1 MKVIKRDGRAV
12 DFDKEKIVIAIEK
25 ANKEVKNDEQAK
37 KKDINKII
45 KSIENIDKKRI
56 LVEDIQDII
65 EEKLMELGKFKLAK
79 KYIVYRYTRT
89 LVRKQ
94 NTTDKS
100 IFGIIK
106 NSDEFKSNTS
116 SAVSQ
121 RNYIA
126 SEVSKDITKR
136 FLLPEKINNAINDGI
151 IFFND
156 SSYFINPIFKSSY
169 INISDMLENKITINN
184 EDLLEAN
191 SFLEA
196 CLNTVTILQNIC
208 QNQYGE
214 VTINLNCLSKFV
226 KISKNKKNYYYNK
239 YYKNIIDSKDIKKII
254 DNEITNEIN
263 NGINILLNTSKLLAS
278 NGENFKIVYILDL
291 NDLDPLKKVTAEIFE
306 KLLTKKIALKNDYP
320 KLIYILN
327 EETKNENSNYYHLTK
342 LALKVNNISF
352 ISQKIL
358 NDNYRNS
365 YFILGDNTIIK
376 SNKKGGKFN
385 LGIVSLNLSQIAILS
400 NKSEKE
406 LFKLL
411 DERLDVCLECLM
423 IRYYALKNNKANI
436 SKVHYIDGAI
446 SQLENDD
453 LIDPILKKSSVLSLS
468 YFGITELAILFS
480 DEIAF
485 KVIKYIRNILDKWK
499 IEKGLDFV
507 LYSLKDKEIEKN
519 FLEIDKERFGIIK
532 NITDKERYLEN
543 KNENDMYANLEY
555 EKKLNQFSNGGSTSY
570 IDISKVSDTKKLLDY
585 LYKNILCTEIIDY
598 DKIN

>member
-1 MKVIKRDGRAV
+1 M
-12 DFDKEKIVIAIEK
+12 
-25 ANKEVKNDEQAK
+25 
-37 KKDINKII
+37 
-45 KSIENIDKKRI
+45 
-56 LVEDIQDII
+56 
-65 EEKLMELGKFKLAK
+65 GKFL
-79 KYIVYRYTRT
+79 
-89 LVRKQ
+89 
-94 NTTDKS
+94 DKM
-100 IFGIIK
+100 I
-106 NSDEFKSNTS
+106 
-116 SAVSQ
+116 
-121 RNYIA
+121 
-126 SEVSKDITKR
+126 
-136 FLLPEKINNAINDGI
+136 
-151 IFFND
+151 
-156 SSYFINPIFKSSY
+156 
-169 INISDMLENKITINN
+169 
-184 EDLLEAN
+184 
-191 SFLEA
+191 
-196 CLNTVTILQNIC
+196 
-208 QNQYGE
+208 
-214 VTINLNCLSKFV
+214 
-226 KISKNKKNYYYNK
+226 
-239 YYKNIIDSKDIKKII
+239 
-254 DNEITNEIN
+254 
-263 NGINILLNTSKLLAS
+263 
-278 NGENFKIVYILDL
+278 
-291 NDLDPLKKVTAEIFE
+291 
-306 KLLTKKIALKNDYP
+306 
-320 KLIYILN
+320 
-327 EETKNENSNYYHLTK
+327 KNENSNYYHLTK

-411 DERLDVCLECLM
+411 DERLDLCLECLM

-519 FLEIDKERFGIIK
+519 FLEIDKERFG
-532 NITDKERYLEN
+532 NITEKERYLEN